1 MNAAL
6 LSSQNMNWCT
16 PQDFFDELNAEFH
29 FTLDVAATERS
40 AKCANFFTPETDG
53 LAQSWNCGGRCSAI
67 HRMDVKFGS
76 GFKRLMAM
84 RQKTFI

>member
-29 FTLDVAATERS
+29 FALDVAATERS
-40 AKCANFFTPETDG
+40 AKCANFFHARNGRVGAILE
-53 LAQSWNCGGRCSAI
+53 LWGGGGI
-67 HRMDVKFGS
+67 
-76 GFKRLMAM
+76 L
-84 RQKTFI
+84 